1 MWSVREGVKVRFL
14 GIWVWFSEIVHLD
27 VPFKTLFSLF
37 RRMYEIFEL
46 VMIRKE
52 RIDSGER

>member
-1 MWSVREGVKVRFL
+1 VREGVKVRIS
-14 GIWVWFSEIVHLD
+14 GIWDWFSEIVHLD
-27 VPFKTLFSLF
+27 VPFKPLFSLF

>member
-1 MWSVREGVKVRFL
+1 VERERGREVRFL

-27 VPFKTLFSLF
+27 VPFKPLFSLF

-46 VMIRKE
+46 VIIRKE

>member
-14 GIWVWFSEIVHLD
+14 GIWVWFPEIVHFD
-27 VPFKTLFSLF
+27 VPFKPLFSLF
-37 RRMYEIFEL
+37 RRMYEIFEV